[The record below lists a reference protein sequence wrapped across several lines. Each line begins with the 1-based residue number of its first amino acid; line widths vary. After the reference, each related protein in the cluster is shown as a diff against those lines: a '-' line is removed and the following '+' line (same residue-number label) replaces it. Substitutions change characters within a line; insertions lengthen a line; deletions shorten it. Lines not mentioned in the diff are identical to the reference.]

1 MKDDERTR
9 ANGILTLVENE
20 LLKQIREV
28 YDDVTTTAQAKKTER
43 EIYTEQFIR
52 ECAKKLELPEDKVRS
67 IVELMIAKTRW
78 IKEIEEL
85 DEEIEDNIKI
95 EER

>member
-20 LLKQIREV
+20 LLKQIQEI
-28 YDDVTTTAQAKKTER
+28 YDDVTTTSQAKKTER
-43 EIYTEQFIR
+43 EKYTEQFVR
-52 ECAKKLELPEDKVRS
+52 KYAKELELPIDKVKS
-67 IVELMIAKTRW
+67 IVDLMIAKTRW

-85 DEEIEDNIKI
+85 DEEIEHSI